1 MPGLGLIVYVGNI
14 LRATPVNTGELVK
27 VRNKLRD
34 SPGLHVSFSPFR
46 YHLPSGLK
54 GIKEKKKS
62 KHRQLVPTTFLF
74 KHEVEDN
81 H

>member
-1 MPGLGLIVYVGNI
+1 MYVGKI
-14 LRATPVNTGELVK
+14 LITTPINTGKLVK

-34 SPGLHVSFSPFR
+34 SLGLHVSFSPFC

-54 GIKEKKKS
+54 RIKKQKTKN
-62 KHRQLVPTTFLF
+62 KQRQLVPTTFLF
-74 KHEVEDN
+74 KHEVQDN

>member
-1 MPGLGLIVYVGNI
+1 MYVGNI
-14 LRATPVNTGELVK
+14 LRASPVNTGELVK

-34 SPGLHVSFSPFR
+34 SPGLRVSFSPFR

-54 GIKEKKKS
+54 RIKEKKS

>member
-1 MPGLGLIVYVGNI
+1 MYVGKI
-14 LRATPVNTGELVK
+14 LITTPINTGKLVK

-34 SPGLHVSFSPFR
+34 SPGLYVSFSPFC

-54 GIKEKKKS
+54 RIIIKKKN
-62 KHRQLVPTTFLF
+62 KQRQLVPTTFLF
-74 KHEVEDN
+74 KQEVQDN